1 MEECWGE
8 LKTHRLILRA
18 VEEADAVD
26 LMVVF
31 GNQSMMIGNSVAA
44 PVLDIDELLSVVRKQ
59 SSTLQAM
66 NDSPFY
72 VLERASDGKVIGV
85 IYFNSLQN
93 GCGDIAYFIAKRYQ
107 RCGYMSEALIALM
120 EHFFGDCHLKC
131 LTASYAKENTASA
144 RLLHNCG
151 FQSMPQAKSMMLN
164 DHKYHLIDTCYL
176 KQEEWCER

>member
-66 NDSPFY
+66 ILPSMY
-72 VLERASDGKVIGV
+72 WKEQATGK
-85 IYFNSLQN
+85 L
-93 GCGDIAYFIAKRYQ
+93 
-107 RCGYMSEALIALM
+107 
-120 EHFFGDCHLKC
+120 
-131 LTASYAKENTASA
+131 SA
-144 RLLHNCG
+144 
-151 FQSMPQAKSMMLN
+151 
-164 DHKYHLIDTCYL
+164 
-176 KQEEWCER
+176 